1 MNLNIESHSF
11 AGEKILCFRLPGH
24 EKLNRDLLSDL
35 DKGRPDFTY
44 SHRINNRWE
53 NSYLP
58 IEKVPAAREVIKSAR
73 DVAVQS
79 YGKRLLA
86 LYKPVGNCPR
96 LPFWFNLAESGEI
109 TGVHNHAN
117 EAEVSG
123 VYYILTP
130 LRSGNLFFRAEG
142 EEDFVV
148 EPVEGKFVLFPS
160 GLRHGVTENLS
171 SSIRI
176 SLAFNIFR
184 IPLALQGED

>member
-1 MNLNIESHSF
+1 MNLNIETYSF
-11 AGEKILCFRLPGH
+11 AGQEILSCSLPGH
-24 EKLNRDLLSDL
+24 EELNRDLLSDL

-58 IEKVPAAREVIKSAR
+58 IEKVPAAKEVIKCAR
-73 DVAVQS
+73 NVAVHS

-86 LYKPVGNCPR
+86 LYKPVGNCRR

-109 TGVHNHAN
+109 TGVHDHAS
-117 EAEVSG
+117 AATVSG
-123 VYYILTP
+123 VYYLLTP

-142 EEDFVV
+142 EADFVV
-148 EPVEGKFVLFPS
+148 EPVEGKFMLFPS
-160 GLRHGVTENLS
+160 SLRHGVTENSS

-176 SLAFNIFR
+176 SLAFNLFG
-184 IPLALQGED
+184 IPLPFQGED